1 MLCNRISG
9 PEEFQAEYIGAARA
23 GCSGGRANGHV
34 GGRGGV
40 RARRARLEP
49 CARARQFYTHFF
61 SNNKVCITLEKQN
74 EWTGILDS
82 YLVHSYLLIK
92 LVLT

>member
-9 PEEFQAEYIGAARA
+9 PEELQAEYIGTARA
-23 GCSGGRANGHV
+23 GGSGRCANGHV

-49 CARARQFYTHFF
+49 RARARQFYTHFF
-61 SNNKVCITLEKQN
+61 SNNKVCMTLEKQN
-74 EWTGILDS
+74 
-82 YLVHSYLLIK
+82 
-92 LVLT
+92 